1 MFSKHIFCPLLIA
14 GLAAAIPQ
22 AQAERI
28 TFASR
33 STWQEWT
40 VPTGAIAISPLGNI
54 SPIKIRKNID
64 AIADAADFG
73 GGIQAVGS
81 GANSAAQILD
91 GDLTTGWQPDP
102 SDPNDSWWVEID
114 LGRMVTAEKIR
125 IHFAADAPAM
135 EFFTVQLS
143 SGEQFFT
150 NALVPIPG
158 TLVYGGGQTFG
169 FNKEH
174 SVELNQSHIQV
185 NVIRIQVSQI
195 TPGARLANIEVETIG
210 DNIALGILERGGNI
224 DLITD
229 LQAVLEG
236 GQNMADGKIVTN
248 WSLNTMHQTVTGKDI
263 FNRIIFDLGAHYW
276 IDQLRI
282 VGEPMGAPPSRR
294 SQNGNFYWYQIL
306 GSDGSLAPDGSLR
319 WEEVASLDSA
329 PGNTIEKRN
338 FDHSFPLRKIRYLQH
353 FFPSTEG
360 GTVDRLGTHSTYA
373 TFGYVSEYQLYGE
386 GFPAE
391 VGITSPIVDLRDVK
405 GLTSLDWDADVPA
418 NTRIEIR
425 TRTGNGVNEQY
436 TFYDKNGKTVTE
448 ARYNKL
454 IPSFRGAIDTSV
466 AVSDDW
472 SIWSEPYTFSGELF
486 KSPSPRRYAQV
497 EIHLLSDDPA
507 VAPSLSALHIN
518 VENPLAL
525 ATRGEVIPVQVLPG
539 NEEEFSYFIRPTF
552 GGQSQ
557 GFNRLSLNASV
568 PVHFSSLEI
577 DGNPIDAQVV
587 VMPEGFA
594 LELPELVRSEG
605 LVTLKFR
612 ATVYQNRTRFDAF
625 LGNSNLGEQVRQFI
639 DEGDANDI
647 VSSESISVQLPIND
661 RLLTNLSLSTSV
673 LTPNGDGIGDQLQI
687 EFDALK
693 LVIPRPITVQIYDLA
708 GRMVRDLSSSEGL
721 AQRYSFTWDGRDEA
735 AQMVAPGTY
744 LVRVEIE
751 GDSQSET
758 AQRLLPVAY

>member
-1 MFSKHIFCPLLIA
+1 M
-14 GLAAAIPQ
+14 
-22 AQAERI
+22 
-28 TFASR
+28 
-33 STWQEWT
+33 
-40 VPTGAIAISPLGNI
+40 
-54 SPIKIRKNID
+54 
-64 AIADAADFG
+64 
-73 GGIQAVGS
+73 
-81 GANSAAQILD
+81 
-91 GDLTTGWQPDP
+91 
-102 SDPNDSWWVEID
+102 
-114 LGRMVTAEKIR
+114 
-125 IHFAADAPAM
+125 
-135 EFFTVQLS
+135 
-143 SGEQFFT
+143 
-150 NALVPIPG
+150 
-158 TLVYGGGQTFG
+158 
-169 FNKEH
+169 
-174 SVELNQSHIQV
+174 
-185 NVIRIQVSQI
+185 
-195 TPGARLANIEVETIG
+195 
-210 DNIALGILERGGNI
+210 
-224 DLITD
+224 
-229 LQAVLEG
+229 
-236 GQNMADGKIVTN
+236 
-248 WSLNTMHQTVTGKDI
+248 
-263 FNRIIFDLGAHYW
+263 
-276 IDQLRI
+276 
-282 VGEPMGAPPSRR
+282 
-294 SQNGNFYWYQIL
+294 
-306 GSDGSLAPDGSLR
+306 
-319 WEEVASLDSA
+319 
-329 PGNTIEKRN
+329 
-338 FDHSFPLRKIRYLQH
+338 
-353 FFPSTEG
+353 
-360 GTVDRLGTHSTYA
+360 
-373 TFGYVSEYQLYGE
+373 
-386 GFPAE
+386 
-391 VGITSPIVDLRDVK
+391 
-405 GLTSLDWDADVPA
+405 
-418 NTRIEIR
+418 
-425 TRTGNGVNEQY
+425 
-436 TFYDKNGKTVTE
+436 
-448 ARYNKL
+448 
-454 IPSFRGAIDTSV
+454 
-466 AVSDDW
+466 
-472 SIWSEPYTFSGELF
+472 
-486 KSPSPRRYAQV
+486 
-497 EIHLLSDDPA
+497 
-507 VAPSLSALHIN
+507 
-518 VENPLAL
+518 ENPLAL